1 MARLLVFVS
10 LTMIIA
16 LLASMLV
23 VHLLWRRSL
32 PEMPRCVGVYGTTA
46 AAAVLLTEFLLRK
59 FVFLDD
65 LPAIYATQPLLYA
78 GLLVPAIEETF
89 RFSISYA
96 VARKHS
102 LDLVSTLSGVTQSMA
117 IIAAVARS
125 GIKIVEFDAAEAF
138 VTFWFFVIV
147 ILVQYDM
154 FLIGRLAIGRMNGV
168 FVYLVALAA
177 HISFNVAFSL
187 FDLMDLPGASK
198 NAVEICGALVVL
210 VSAMVALE
218 WAYRRPRE
226 AVSV

>member
-1 MARLLVFVS
+1 MLVS

-16 LLASMLV
+16 LLGSMLV

-32 PEMPRCVGVYGTTA
+32 PEMPRFVAVYGTTA

-59 FVFLDD
+59 FVFSDD

-78 GLLVPAIEETF
+78 GLLVPVIEETL
-89 RFSISYA
+89 RFSISFA
-96 VARKHS
+96 VARKHA
-102 LDLVSTLSGVTQSMA
+102 LDLVSTLSAVTQSMA
-117 IIAAVARS
+117 IIAAVTRS

-154 FLIGRLAIGRMNGV
+154 FLIGRLAIGRMKGI

-177 HISFNVAFSL
+177 HITFNVAFSL
-187 FDLMDLPGASK
+187 FDLVDLPGASK
-198 NAVEICGALVVL
+198 NAIEIGGALMVL

-218 WAYRRPRE
+218 SAYRRPRE
-226 AVSV
+226 AISV